1 MTLRRVEGELRWEQT
16 GLRGLLSAPAGL
28 LCSRVKRAVKAPYI
42 ACALAALLL
51 SAAIPLKSFAE
62 DDAKMSAAQI
72 AEGQSKASV
81 ANTLI
86 ILGHSAKDP
95 DMLMVAAKL
104 LAAIDAPVA
113 DPKASPADG
122 KPVYYIDAIVTEADG
137 YAANRS
143 ASDKPTSRNYQGFCH
158 YEYLCSSLSCSYV
171 C

>member
-1 MTLRRVEGELRWEQT
+1 M
-16 GLRGLLSAPAGL
+16 
-28 LCSRVKRAVKAPYI
+28 KAPFI

-72 AEGQSKASV
+72 AEGQSKAGV

-86 ILGHSAKDP
+86 ILGRSAKDP

-104 LAAIDAPVA
+104 LAAIDGPVA

-122 KPVYYIDAIVTEADG
+122 KPVYYDIDAIVTEADG

-171 C
+171 WVC

>member
-1 MTLRRVEGELRWEQT
+1 MPLRF
-16 GLRGLLSAPAGL
+16 
-28 LCSRVKRAVKAPYI
+28 I
-42 ACALAALLL
+42 AFAAAAALLF
-51 SAAIPLKSFAE
+51 AAAVPLKILAE
-62 DDAKMSAAQI
+62 DAAKPSPAQI
-72 AEGQSKASV
+72 AEGQSKAGV

-86 ILGHSAKDP
+86 ILGRSAKDP

-122 KPVYYIDAIVTEADG
+122 KPVYYDVDAIVTEADG

-171 C
+171 WVC